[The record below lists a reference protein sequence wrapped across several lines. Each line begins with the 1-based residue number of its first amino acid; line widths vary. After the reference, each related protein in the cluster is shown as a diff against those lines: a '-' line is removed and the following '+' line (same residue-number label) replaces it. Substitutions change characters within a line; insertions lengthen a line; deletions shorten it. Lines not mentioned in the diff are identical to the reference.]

1 MSISL
6 LLHYYFLIYYRRSP
20 VDSSH
25 DVANSVDW
33 RLPTTMSERRYELRH
48 CSNTDSGD
56 TKLVTYAEMEKRNQ
70 LIWITNEISHLS
82 NLKKLLEQSK
92 VKSHRSSKSPPRKNK
107 QSPTKSQKS
116 LPPTVATTTQ
126 NGDLSGQLSRQW
138 SSHCNLANCSTPVGT
153 VKRMKKRNSCTQTVT
168 DTSAAYS
175 RTGSEVISAKILSPS
190 TKLTNVCCQ
199 TSKSL
204 SASATVL
211 PINQVYK
218 FN

>member
-1 MSISL
+1 MFHYISS
-6 LLHYYFLIYYRRSP
+6 FIIRRSP

-25 DVANSVDW
+25 DVVNSANW
-33 RLPTTMSERRYELRH
+33 RLPTTMSERRYELRR

-82 NLKKLLEQSK
+82 NLKKLLEQPK
-92 VKSHRSSKSPPRKNK
+92 IKSQRTSKSPTRKSK
-107 QSPTKSQKS
+107 QSPTKSKKS
-116 LPPTVATTTQ
+116 LPSTVVTQ
-126 NGDLSGQLSRQW
+126 NGDVAGQLSRQW

-175 RTGSEVISAKILSPS
+175 RTGSEIVSAKITSPN

-199 TSKSL
+199 TSKPVPVST
-204 SASATVL
+204 SVL
-211 PINQVYK
+211 PVTQV
-218 FN
+218 NLCD